1 MAVPRSMLLQ
11 LGLSLCCA
19 LYFSSASPTHYKDNC
34 MVFDTFVTTNNSNI
48 TVTPDVFENNTN
60 YTVWVPV
67 NDNDSAVVL
76 QAFDKNSH
84 SVGFWQDADEDCN
97 RSALYHVT
105 SFKHPL
111 LKANWIVSGSEDL
124 TEVELQVFTVNLN
137 RTATL
142 SSLKLGGKVTAT
154 PWTSNHMNSLTTI
167 PTITKTIA
175 KTTTNTTIKTTTMTT
190 NVTTTMT
197 TSRTTSRTT
206 TLATTKSLAVRALSS
221 PIAGAIH
228 ILLVFL
234 TSKLLF

>member
-142 SSLKLGGKVTAT
+142 SSLKLGGKGD
-154 PWTSNHMNSLTTI
+154 LTTI

-190 NVTTTMT
+190 NMTTTMT

>member
-1 MAVPRSMLLQ
+1 
-11 LGLSLCCA
+11 
-19 LYFSSASPTHYKDNC
+19 
-34 MVFDTFVTTNNSNI
+34 
-48 TVTPDVFENNTN
+48 
-60 YTVWVPV
+60 
-67 NDNDSAVVL
+67 
-76 QAFDKNSH
+76 
-84 SVGFWQDADEDCN
+84 
-97 RSALYHVT
+97 VT

-124 TEVELQVFTVNLN
+124 TEVELQVFTVNFN
-137 RTATL
+137 RTATV

-167 PTITKTIA
+167 PTITKTTA
-175 KTTTNTTIKTTTMTT
+175 KTTTNTTTKTTNM
-190 NVTTTMT
+190 TTTMT

-206 TLATTKSLAVRALSS
+206 SLATTKSLAVRALSS